1 MPTIFSK
8 DHPKS
13 TWLMN
18 NPYLAI
24 RRLIQLLAYIVFSRR
39 QYGLFQHNSCS
50 SIADAAAILFAAYNG
65 YSYLHAMIQNS
76 QKKNNY
82 LK

>member
-1 MPTIFSK
+1 SK

-18 NPYLAI
+18 NLYLAI

-39 QYGLFQHNSCS
+39 QYVCS
-50 SIADAAAILFAAYNG
+50 GITAVAQSRMPLLLFAAYNG
-65 YSYLHAMIQNS
+65 YSYLHAIIQNS